1 MPELPDL
8 EVVKEFL
15 GTALAGCTIVR
26 AEVRLPI
33 VVRDVVGEPAGA
45 VLVGRQVR
53 GVGRRGKFLW
63 LELDGGLWLV
73 VNPKLAGR
81 LAWRE
86 LGQPPRAHTALVLD
100 LSSGKALHYLDAKA
114 MGQVYV
120 TRARSDVPGFAGQG
134 PDALD
139 PELSAEAFAA
149 RLRTCRGE
157 IKGVLTRQAC
167 VAGIGNAYADE
178 ILFRAG
184 ISPFRKRTR
193 LSPGEVDRLYRAMR
207 EVLQEAVDD
216 LRPRV
221 GSQIDVELRD
231 FLQVH
236 GRGGAPCPRCG
247 RAISELRARQRIT
260 SFCRQCQPGTLVRN

>member
-15 GTALAGCTIVR
+15 STALVGCTIAR

-33 VVRDVVGEPAGA
+33 VVRDTVGSPAGA
-45 VLVGRQVR
+45 ALVGREVR
-53 GVGRRGKFLW
+53 AVGRWGKFLW
-63 LELDGGLWLV
+63 LELDDGLWLV
-73 VNPKLAGR
+73 INPKLAGR

-86 LGQPPRAHTALVLD
+86 PGQEVRAHTALILG
-100 LSSGKALHYLDAKA
+100 LSSNMELHYLDAKA

-120 TRARSDVPGFAGQG
+120 THARSDVPGFAGQG

-139 PELSAEAFAA
+139 PALSAEVFAA
-149 RLRTCRGE
+149 RLRGCRGE
-157 IKGVLTRQAC
+157 IKGVLTRQEC

-184 ISPFRKRTR
+184 ISPFRKRAR
-193 LSPGEVDRLYRAMR
+193 LSASEVGRLYRAMR
-207 EVLQEAVDD
+207 AVLQEAVDG

-221 GSQIDVELRD
+221 GSRIDVELRD
-231 FLQVH
+231 MLQVH
-236 GRGGAPCPRCG
+236 GRGGTPCPRCG
-247 RAISELRARQRIT
+247 RAISELRARQRVT
-260 SFCRQCQPGTLVRN
+260 SFCRQCQPGTLARN

>member
-8 EVVKEFL
+8 EVIREFL
-15 GTALAGCTIVR
+15 AVALPGHTIVR

-33 VVRDVVGEPAGA
+33 VVRDTVGEPAGTA
-45 VLVGRQVR
+45 LVGREVH
-53 GVGRRGKFLW
+53 GVGRWGKFLW

-73 VNPKLAGR
+73 INPKLAGR

-86 LGQPPRAHTALVLD
+86 AGEPPRAHTALVLG
-100 LSSGKALHYLDAKA
+100 LSSAMELHYLDAKA

-120 TRARSDVPGFAGQG
+120 TRARAEVPGYSTQG

-139 PELSAEAFAA
+139 PTLSAEVFAA
-149 RLRTCRGE
+149 RLRRHHGE
-157 IKGVLTRQAC
+157 IKGVLTRQEF

-178 ILFRAG
+178 IVFRAR
-184 ISPFRKRTR
+184 ISPFRKRAR
-193 LSPGEVDRLYRAMR
+193 LTAGEVDRLYLAMR
-207 EVLQEAVDD
+207 EVLQEAVDQ

-221 GSQIDVELRD
+221 GSRIEVELRD
-231 FLQVH
+231 ALQVH
-236 GRGGAPCPRCG
+236 GRGGEPCPRCG
-247 RAISELRARQRIT
+247 RTISELHARQRIT